1 MPINAG
7 YEYFNAEKIYLEAK
21 TVEDK
26 IIALEGMIKT
36 APKHK
41 GSESLLAEL
50 KTRLK
55 KLREKQERVKKSG
68 GGAKGIKKEGYQVVL
83 LGLTNSGKSSLLSVL
98 TNAKPGIS
106 STMFTTRRPE
116 LGTMDY
122 EGVRAQVVDMPGV
135 GSSAFD
141 LGLINNADCI
151 IEVVDKL
158 EDLVQLEPSLVRAT
172 GKRIIVVMKIDL
184 LSSEERR
191 KLTERCK
198 SKRIHALFVSG
209 ITGEGV
215 PELKKRIFEYMGVLR
230 VYMKEPGKPA
240 TSIPGVLPIGSTVKD
255 VAESIFHGFARKV
268 SETRITGPSAKF
280 AHQKVGLS
288 HVVKDRDIIEFHT
301 R

>member
-7 YEYFNAEKIYLEAK
+7 YEYFNAEKVYLEAK
-21 TVEDK
+21 TIEDK
-26 IIALEGMIKT
+26 ILALEGMIKT

-50 KTRLK
+50 KTRLR
-55 KLREKQERVKKSG
+55 KLREKQEKVKKSG

-98 TNAKPGIS
+98 TNAKPLIS

-122 EGVRAQVVDMPGV
+122 EGVRAQIVDMPGV
-135 GSSAFD
+135 GNSSFD

-158 EDLVQLEPSLVRAT
+158 EDLPHLEASLVRTT

-198 SKRIHALFVSG
+198 AKRIQALFISG

-215 PELKKRIFEYMGVLR
+215 PELKKRIFDYMGVLR

-240 TSIPGVLPIGSTVKD
+240 TSIPGVLPLGSTVKD

-280 AHQKVGLS
+280 ANQKVGLS
-288 HVVKDRDIIEFHT
+288 HIVKDRDIIEFHT